1 MPAVAMRGAPPALAG
16 GEEIYAEVRKDKPS
30 SSTATP
36 SSSGQPENEYDLNP
50 PEVRNLQSSTTNWPK
65 KPPHNAIA

>member
-1 MPAVAMRGAPPALAG
+1 MPMQRTSAPPPVLAA

-36 SSSGQPENEYDLNP
+36 SSPEQPEHRAENEYELNP
-50 PEVRNLQSSTTNWPK
+50 PEVCVCYGYWCNVET
-65 KPPHNAIA
+65 